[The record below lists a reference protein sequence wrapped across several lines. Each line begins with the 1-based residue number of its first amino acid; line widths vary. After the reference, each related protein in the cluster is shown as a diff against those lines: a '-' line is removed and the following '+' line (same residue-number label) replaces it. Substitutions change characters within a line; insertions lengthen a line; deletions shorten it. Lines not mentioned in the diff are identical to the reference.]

1 MSQTN
6 YSGATSTFRSKEKL
20 GYLYWRLRNEWNLAS
35 ISTDVVYSAA
45 KIIIHVGLKN
55 GRTFP
60 MDRRNFTRQMFK
72 NRKINRAGRNN
83 KLPSGGLTRTNYARA
98 SVRLRKNY
106 FAKDSG

>member
-1 MSQTN
+1 
-6 YSGATSTFRSKEKL
+6 
-20 GYLYWRLRNEWNLAS
+20 
-35 ISTDVVYSAA
+35 
-45 KIIIHVGLKN
+45 
-55 GRTFP
+55 